1 MCEIILIVVGFVL
14 TSMILKD

>member
-1 MCEIILIVVGFVL
+1 MCEIILILVGFIL

>member
-1 MCEIILIVVGFVL
+1 MCEIILILVGFVL